1 MHIIRS
7 FSQEEALPSAILLKE
22 IDVWILKAKNEWMIK
37 HRFNAHEV
45 MIDCTM
51 IIVSWN

>member
-1 MHIIRS
+1 M
-7 FSQEEALPSAILLKE
+7 PSAILLEE

-51 IIVSWN
+51 VIVS